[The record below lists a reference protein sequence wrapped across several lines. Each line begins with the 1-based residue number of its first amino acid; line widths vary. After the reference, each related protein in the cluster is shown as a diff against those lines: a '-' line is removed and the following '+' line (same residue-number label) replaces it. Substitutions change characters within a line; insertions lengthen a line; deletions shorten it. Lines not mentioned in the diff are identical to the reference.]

1 MTRER
6 FRDLGAGGLCVIGV
20 LLVGYAGVRYA
31 KGAYRA
37 DALRRE
43 WEAQQAHATVALARE
58 RATKAVSATFGRTA
72 IGAPVARLQISR
84 IHLDEIVVEGVGD
97 NELNAG
103 PGHLPGSVLP
113 GMRGNAVIS
122 AHRDRH
128 FSHLDELQVGDT
140 IQTETGQSRG
150 AWVIVGRRVVRR
162 DRPALFESKEPM
174 LTLTT
179 CWPVR
184 YFGSA
189 PDRLIISA
197 KPAGSGPAFSARRPG
212 AT

>member
-1 MTRER
+1 VTRER
-6 FRDLGAGGLCVIGV
+6 LRDLGAGALCVIGV
-20 LLVGYAGVRYA
+20 LMVGYAGVQYA

-43 WEAQQAHATVALARE
+43 WEAQQAHATVAVARE
-58 RATKAVSATFGRTA
+58 RAAKGVSATFARTA
-72 IGAPVARLQISR
+72 MGAPIARLQISR

-140 IQTETGQSRG
+140 IQTETGQSHG
-150 AWVIVGRRVVRR
+150 AWVIVGRRVVQR

-197 KPAGSGPAFSARRPG
+197 KPAG
-212 AT
+212 T